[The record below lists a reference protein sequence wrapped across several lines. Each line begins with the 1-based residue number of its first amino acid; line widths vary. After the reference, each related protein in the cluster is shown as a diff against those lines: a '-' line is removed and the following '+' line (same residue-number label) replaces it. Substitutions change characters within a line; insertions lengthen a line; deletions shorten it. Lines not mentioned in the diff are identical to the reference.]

1 MENSEHTLPSL
12 NGMPPSL
19 DHDGPKV
26 QFTKIF
32 GPSQTTS
39 VIENINPK
47 EQKIVIDS
55 QNATPEEKS
64 STTPRPSTSPRP
76 SYTMTVW
83 DETQKKFMK
92 QMIDRGKCY
101 VYLHDSSF
109 RLYKTL
115 WLLYMIPV
123 VAITTF
129 SGVANLGQLGFLDSS
144 EQAETARIVYPIVLG
159 TVNIIAAILASSMQF
174 FKIAEQKE
182 SHRRAEKDWI
192 QFVTDMEIIF
202 YSQFE
207 IEVRNKKFNKMLVR
221 YKLLLEKSPSVPR
234 IFLNRL
240 GKKYRNVEDLILPEM
255 VGEIKPTTIQIDG
268 TVNV

>member
-1 MENSEHTLPSL
+1 
-12 NGMPPSL
+12 
-19 DHDGPKV
+19 
-26 QFTKIF
+26 
-32 GPSQTTS
+32 
-39 VIENINPK
+39 
-47 EQKIVIDS
+47 
-55 QNATPEEKS
+55 
-64 STTPRPSTSPRP
+64 
-76 SYTMTVW
+76 
-83 DETQKKFMK
+83 
-92 QMIDRGKCY
+92 
-101 VYLHDSSF
+101 
-109 RLYKTL
+109 
-115 WLLYMIPV
+115 MIPV

-207 IEVRNKKFNKMLVR
+207 IEVR
-221 YKLLLEKSPSVPR
+221 
-234 IFLNRL
+234 LNRL